1 MITEQWY
8 DSISYVGMILMVQ
21 LEILIKRPGLA
32 ADLFKEL
39 REPEKG

>member
-8 DSISYVGMILMVQ
+8 DSISYVGTILIVQ
-21 LEILIKRPGLA
+21 LEILIKRPRLA